1 MTYKFMKVEDC
12 LIPKKFKRKREKE
25 KYNKIKN
32 ERNFKLKKLRFISYF
47 FFMLLQTPFNY
58 FKSSIK

>member
-12 LIPKKFKRKREKE
+12 LIPKKFKRKHEKE